1 MAARL
6 QGADHFQVLGVPR
19 EAEVGRI
26 KAAYFQLARACHPD
40 AAPAGEPPEG
50 RALRAE
56 IFSRVAA
63 AWGVLEDAARRSQ
76 YLEELKSGLS
86 AQVDISRIYQ
96 AEQAFEKVA
105 ALVAGRAYAEALQR
119 VNEAI
124 GFYPEEPEYAMWKAW
139 LEFLLAPE
147 AERKHVRG
155 ASERAL
161 EAALR
166 RSPKCAA
173 GHLFLGRMA
182 KLSGDVAAAERHW
195 RRGLAEIP
203 DPELER
209 ELRFLKR

>member
-1 MAARL
+1 MAARIE
-6 QGADHFQVLGVPR
+6 GADHFQVLGIPR

-26 KAAYFQLARACHPD
+26 KTAYFQLAKTWHPD
-40 AAPAGEPPEG
+40 AAPPGEPPEG

-63 AWGVLEDAARRSQ
+63 AWGTLEDSARRTQ

-105 ALVAGRAYAEALQR
+105 SLVAGRAYAEALQR

-139 LEFLLAPE
+139 LEFLLAGE
-147 AERKHVRG
+147 AERKGVR
-155 ASERAL
+155 ATSERAI
-161 EAALR
+161 EAALK

-182 KLSGDVAAAERHW
+182 KLSGEVTAAERYW
-195 RRGLAEIP
+195 KRGLAEVA
-203 DPELER
+203 DPEMER
-209 ELRFLKR
+209 ELRFLRR

>member
-1 MAARL
+1 
-6 QGADHFQVLGVPR
+6 VLGIPR

-26 KAAYFQLARACHPD
+26 KAAYFQLARTWHPD
-40 AAPAGEPPEG
+40 AAPAGEPAEG

-63 AWGVLEDAARRSQ
+63 AWGTLEDSARRTQ

-105 ALVAGRAYAEALQR
+105 SLVAGRAYADALQR

-139 LEFLLAPE
+139 LEFLLASD
-147 AERKHVRG
+147 AERKGVR
-155 ASERAL
+155 ATSERAI
-161 EAALR
+161 EAALKK
-166 RSPKCAA
+166 SPKCAA
-173 GHLFLGRMA
+173 GYLFLGRMA
-182 KLSGDVAAAERHW
+182 KVSGEVTAAERYW
-195 RRGLAEIP
+195 KRGLAETA
-203 DPELER
+203 DPETER
-209 ELRFLKR
+209 ELRFLRR